1 MNINLEL
8 YKIFYTVAKYKSFSE
23 ASKKLYISQPAI
35 TQRINNL
42 EKQLNCKLFYRMAN
56 GIKLTEYG
64 EKLFDYI
71 KSSMEIMSNVENKFN
86 EYVDNKN
93 EKQILKI
100 QTASAIDNIYI
111 YNTMLKTLIHNSS
124 LSISVIENSNIKNG
138 LDALS
143 NKEIDLLMFDFPY
156 NIRKRDIEVI
166 VQDELEQILY
176 TSKEYYEKN
185 KTINI
190 YKENKY
196 NFILPNKES
205 LEREKIDKYF
215 IKNNIYINSSYEIN
229 DLNIREFLVDN
240 NLGIGLG
247 IKEKIKKGLNNG
259 KFIEIPLKTKLPTYN
274 IYIAKLRNNKSI
286 EELITKK
293 EGNSLSQSG
302 G

>member
-86 EYVDNKN
+86 EYVGNKH

-100 QTASAIDNIYI
+100 QTTSAIDNIYI
-111 YNTMLKTLIHNSS
+111 YNTILKTLTHNSS
-124 LSISVIENSNIKNG
+124 LSISVIENSNIKDG

-166 VQDELEQILY
+166 LQDELEQVLY

-185 KTINI
+185 KSINI

-205 LEREKIDKYF
+205 LEREKINKYF

-247 IKEKIKKGLNNG
+247 IKEKIKKELSEG
-259 KFIEIPLKTKLPTYN
+259 KFIEIPLKTNLPTYN

-286 EELITKK
+286 EEFI
-293 EGNSLSQSG
+293 NIA
-302 G
+302 

>member
-64 EKLFDYI
+64 EKLFNYI
-71 KSSMEIMSNVENKFN
+71 KSSMKIMSNVENKFN

-100 QTASAIDNIYI
+100 QTTSAIDNIYI

-124 LSISVIENSNIKNG
+124 LSISVIENSNIKDG

-156 NIRKRDIEVI
+156 NIRKRNIEVI
-166 VQDELEQILY
+166 VQDELEQVLY

-205 LEREKIDKYF
+205 LEREKINKYF

-247 IKEKIKKGLNNG
+247 IKEKIKKELNNG
-259 KFIEIPLKTKLPTYN
+259 KFIKIPLKTKLPTYN
-274 IYIAKLRNNKSI
+274 IYIAKLRNNKNI
-286 EELITKK
+286 EEFI
-293 EGNSLSQSG
+293 NIA
-302 G
+302 

>member
-71 KSSMEIMSNVENKFN
+71 KNSIEIMSNVENKFN
-86 EYVDNKN
+86 EYVDNKH

-100 QTASAIDNIYI
+100 QTTSAIDNIYI
-111 YNTMLKTLIHNSS
+111 YNTILKTLTHDSL

-156 NIRKRDIEVI
+156 NIRKRNIEVI
-166 VQDELEQILY
+166 AQDKLEQVLY

-247 IKEKIKKGLNNG
+247 IKEKIKKELNNG

-274 IYIAKLRNNKSI
+274 IYIAKLRNNKII
-286 EELITKK
+286 EEFI
-293 EGNSLSQSG
+293 NIA
-302 G
+302 